1 MPVDSFDMETSNSTV
16 NEAVPGRQRPSRLA
30 QFAAVLKKNFILQ
43 TRSRKAF
50 FGIGG
55 WAALLIEMFIP
66 GLFFLL
72 MCIPKYYIPL
82 SPSPRQ
88 LPGPPYSLDSNTW
101 ARPYHG
107 ASYSCPSCTPLIP
120 IACHACTQAQ
130 LNAAKHSPTFL
141 CHCRPCRTPPPQQCI
156 CTVCSKHN
164 SSHPAHGG
172 VCQASSLP

>member
-1 MPVDSFDMETSNSTV
+1 MPIDSFDMETSNATV

-88 LPGPPYSLDSNTW
+88 LPGPAYSLDSNTW

-107 ASYSCPSCTPLIP
+107 ASYTSPYCTRLISIP
-120 IACHACTQAQ
+120 CHACTQAQ
-130 LNAAKHSPTFL
+130 LNVAKHSPSFL
-141 CHCRPCRTPPPQQCI
+141 CHRRSCSTPPPQQRI
-156 CTVCSKHN
+156 YTVCSKYN
-164 SSHPAHGG
+164 SSNAAHGG
-172 VCQASSLP
+172 ICQASSLP